1 MAVKIEGLGS
11 GWTGPVEEYNV
22 NEGSVGRKKIVFVG
36 ASYKFVHR
44 VLRDMMLAGGFND
57 CHLVVHDIDEVP
69 LKIVSD
75 LLERMARQRE
85 TNIKVSRT
93 LDRGEALK
101 NADAVV
107 LSITIGGKE
116 TDFRSFEV
124 CAKYGVPVGIGDTLG
139 PAAFAR
145 NLRTV
150 PFVLQLVKEMEQ
162 HCPNAVL
169 LNFTNPMSVL
179 TGAASRYSAIPTYGL
194 CHSADELYRYFA
206 TVFGC
211 KKSEV
216 WMEVG
221 GVNHQA
227 FVTKLKIKGEDRTKD
242 ILKAT
247 TDSTAELQDTLLGT
261 AENVALQQDVY
272 KILGVWPSTGEDH
285 LAEFYQYF
293 FTQRRIEQL
302 HFHAIKRLSPGREPF
317 GRTPCPQIIHDWA
330 YGPEK
335 IGDLHLLTSEHAHE
349 LMWSIFSGQPFT
361 RVLNVLN
368 TEEYI
373 KGLPKNAC
381 VEVLLT
387 TSGKSHR
394 GTKMTLPPAAHS
406 LAQRW
411 TTIHDLTIKAAVECD
426 RDAAK
431 QALFLDAH
439 TRDMYDIESML
450 NDFLTVLQPW
460 LPEKW
465 YQHSK

>member
-1 MAVKIEGLGS
+1 MPVKIEGKSS
-11 GWTGPVEEYNV
+11 GWTGAAEEYTENK
-22 NEGSVGRKKIVFVG
+22 GTVGRKKIAFIG

-44 VLRDMMLAGGFND
+44 VLRDMMLVGGFND
-57 CHLVVHDIDEVP
+57 CHLVVHDVDEVP

-75 LLERMARQRE
+75 FLERMARQRE

-93 LDRGEALK
+93 LDRSEALK
-101 NADAVV
+101 GADAVV
-107 LSITIGGKE
+107 LSITIGGRE

-139 PAAFAR
+139 PAALAR

-150 PFVLQLVKEMEQ
+150 PFVVKLVKEMEEL
-162 HCPNAVL
+162 CPEAVL

-179 TGAASRYSAIPTYGL
+179 TCAAARYSRIPTFGL

-247 TDSTAELQDTLLGT
+247 QSSDAELHDSLLGT
-261 AENVALQQDVY
+261 KENVTLQQDIY
-272 KILGVWPSTGEDH
+272 TILGVWPSTGDDH

-293 FTQRRIEQL
+293 YTPRRMEQF
-302 HFHAIKRLSPGREPF
+302 HFHATKKLMPGREPF

-349 LMWSIFSGQPFT
+349 LMWSIFSGEPFT

-368 TEEYI
+368 TGEYI
-373 KGLPKNAC
+373 RGLPKDVC
-381 VEVLLT
+381 VEALLT
-387 TSGKSHR
+387 TTGRKISG
-394 GTKMTLPPAAHS
+394 TPMTLPPAAHS
-406 LAQRW
+406 LVQRW
-411 TTIHDLTIKAAVECD
+411 TTIHDLTIKAAMECD

-439 TRDMYDIESML
+439 TLDMYDIEPML
-450 NDFLTVLQPW
+450 NDFLAVLKPW
-460 LPEKW
+460 MPEKW
-465 YQHSK
+465 YR